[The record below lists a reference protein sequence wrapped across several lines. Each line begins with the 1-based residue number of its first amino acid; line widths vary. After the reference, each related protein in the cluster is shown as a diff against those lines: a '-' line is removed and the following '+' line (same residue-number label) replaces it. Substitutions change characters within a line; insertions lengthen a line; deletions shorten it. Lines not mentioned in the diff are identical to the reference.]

1 MTNLKPEE
9 AAMRG
14 LLGVG
19 LIVGL
24 VCMLAGIERAV
35 AGTAPALPMA
45 NGSSAAMHNAEGIK
59 HYNLGHWK
67 PAYEHFVEAVQE
79 NPDAAEAHYNLALSL
94 DKMGGAAEA
103 LAVVVVDLGNVDHLI
118 LFERGD
124 DLATTHDVLLAVS
137 EKVVARVLLR
147 VGIGPHDHGPAI
159 RLQRDFVP
167 LAAPANR
174 ICHFLPP
181 FPEVVSPRQL
191 R

>member
-94 DKMGGAAEA
+94 DKMGEHQEAAKHFKHA
-103 LAVVVVDLGNVDHLI
+103 QKLGKDNPDIQNSGI
-118 LFERGD
+118 LKAHVKM
-124 DLATTHDVLLAVS
+124 L
-137 EKVVARVLLR
+137 K
-147 VGIGPHDHGPAI
+147 
-159 RLQRDFVP
+159 
-167 LAAPANR
+167 
-174 ICHFLPP
+174 
-181 FPEVVSPRQL
+181 
-191 R
+191 